1 MPTPRAPLKS
11 LLAAQ
16 DETLQRL
23 HNLVEDA
30 ICDENLITKQLQET
44 EEDDNL
50 TFGERL
56 ADRVA
61 DFGGSWTFILLF
73 AGVLIGW
80 ILINTVFL
88 LRQPAFDP
96 YPFILLNLVLSCLA
110 AIQAPVIMMSQ
121 NRQEA
126 KDRRRARNDYATNL
140 KAEIEIQNL
149 HRKLDQLLD
158 SYLPNLLELQKEQ
171 TRLLNKLTNLDSED
185 SKRLND

>member
-1 MPTPRAPLKS
+1 MPTPRASLKS

-16 DETLQRL
+16 DENLQRL

-44 EEDDNL
+44 EEDEHV

-61 DFGGSWTFILLF
+61 DFGGSWTFILIF
-73 AGVLIGW
+73 GGVIAVW
-80 ILINTVFL
+80 ILVNTVL
-88 LRQPAFDP
+88 LLQKPAFDP

-110 AIQAPVIMMSQ
+110 ALQAPVIMMSQ

-140 KAEIEIQNL
+140 KAEIEIRNL
-149 HRKLDQLLD
+149 HGKLDVLLD
-158 SYLPNLLELQKEQ
+158 SYLPRMLELQKEQ
-171 TRLLNKLTNLDSED
+171 TRLLTQLLRQADEDDSPL
-185 SKRLND
+185 SR

>member
-1 MPTPRAPLKS
+1 MPTPRDSLKT

-16 DETLQRL
+16 DENLQRL

-44 EEDDNL
+44 EEDENV

-61 DFGGSWTFILLF
+61 DFGGSWTFILIF
-73 AGVLIGW
+73 AGVLVTW
-80 ILINTVFL
+80 ILVNTVFL
-88 LRQPAFDP
+88 HRKPTFDP

-110 AIQAPVIMMSQ
+110 ALQAPIIMMSQ

-140 KAEIEIQNL
+140 KAEIEIRNL
-149 HRKLDQLLD
+149 HGKLDVLLD
-158 SYLPNLLELQKEQ
+158 SYLPQLLEVQKEQ
-171 TRLLNKLTNLDSED
+171 TRLLSQLKNLDSED
-185 SKRLND
+185 SAG

>member
-1 MPTPRAPLKS
+1 MPTPRDSLKT

-16 DETLQRL
+16 DENLQRL

-44 EEDDNL
+44 EEDENV

-61 DFGGSWTFILLF
+61 DFGGSWTFILIF
-73 AGVLIGW
+73 AGVLVTW
-80 ILINTVFL
+80 ILVNTVFL
-88 LRQPAFDP
+88 HRKPTFDP
-96 YPFILLNLVLSCLA
+96 YPFIMLNLVLSCLA
-110 AIQAPVIMMSQ
+110 ALQAPIIMMSQ

-140 KAEIEIQNL
+140 KAEIEIRSL
-149 HRKLDQLLD
+149 HGKLDVLLD
-158 SYLPNLLELQKEQ
+158 SYLPQLLEVQKEQ
-171 TRLLNKLTNLDSED
+171 TRLLSQLKNLDSED
-185 SKRLND
+185 SAG